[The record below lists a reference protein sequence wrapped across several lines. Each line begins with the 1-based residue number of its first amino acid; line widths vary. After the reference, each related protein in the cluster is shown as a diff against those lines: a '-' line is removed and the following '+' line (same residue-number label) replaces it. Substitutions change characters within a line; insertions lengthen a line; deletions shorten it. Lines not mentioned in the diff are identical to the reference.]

1 MRYKEQ
7 TMTKLE
13 AQKTKLE
20 TLVRRI
26 EGSNISGADAIQ
38 LINEVI
44 KDIKLVVDRI
54 ELEHN
59 D

>member
-38 LINEVI
+38 LLNEVI

>member
-7 TMTKLE
+7 TMTKLD
-13 AQKTKLE
+13 AQKMKLN
-20 TLVRRI
+20 TLARRI
-26 EGSNISGADAIQ
+26 EGSNISGTEAIE

-44 KDIKLVVDRI
+44 KDIQLVIDRI